1 MLALMR
7 ADTLACVVAI
17 SEFVRDD
24 YHEFTDLSVV
34 FLGAASGE
42 IHYHSPGA
50 LHKAS
55 WMAKLIYSL
64 KIALAE
70 KSMEQL
76 PSGTFT
82 LSNQMLKIRE
92 LATFMTHVYCMWWLT
107 CRNTVDAP
115 WNDLQLLKHL
125 LYYEL

>member
-1 MLALMR
+1 
-7 ADTLACVVAI
+7 
-17 SEFVRDD
+17 
-24 YHEFTDLSVV
+24 
-34 FLGAASGE
+34 
-42 IHYHSPGA
+42 
-50 LHKAS
+50 
-55 WMAKLIYSL
+55 MAKLIYSL

-92 LATFMTHVYCMWWLT
+92 LATFMTHVYCTWWLT

-115 WNDLQLLKHL
+115 WNDLQLFKHL
-125 LYYEL
+125 LYYELVNKEILQSAVRTFSRHLWYLTAEMVPMALFSCWSDKLWQMPYLK